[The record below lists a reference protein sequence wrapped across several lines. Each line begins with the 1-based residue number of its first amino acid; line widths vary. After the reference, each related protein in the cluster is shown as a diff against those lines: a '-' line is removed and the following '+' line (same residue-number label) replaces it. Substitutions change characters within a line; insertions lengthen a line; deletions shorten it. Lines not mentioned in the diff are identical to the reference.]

1 MQILFNKMGDI
12 FEDENETAL
21 TIDEYIE
28 SVDAQELEAD
38 LVLGGDEGK
47 ECTYPNGYMNR
58 QAVFSCLTCV
68 PPGNAGVCTACS
80 LTCHEGHEVVELWT
94 RRRFRCDCGNSK
106 FGSISCK
113 LIPDKDSENH
123 NNSYNQNYKGL
134 YCTCHRPYPD
144 PNGETQ
150 GEMIQ
155 CCICEDW
162 FHEKHLGFQAREQI
176 PKDDEGEPMYEDF
189 ICQNCASRC
198 SFLYFY
204 QESFILPSANGG
216 TSTNIEHTKQ
226 YLQEENCI
234 ENDAEK
240 GRLEIVLNAEE
251 IVNSQLPNPSI
262 DIAKDDNQL
271 NKPTT
276 LISENDYVGDHL
288 KQQTCAVHERNHSS
302 PGAANPIADSGEA
315 LPPVAHASDINSSEG
330 SGIVNEMATCSEAE
344 RPTAKEISFPGQSI
358 FNSTFPSDLVI
369 SGENSGDQEP
379 LCKLRSKG
387 DIPLHRMDT
396 KKPLFMGSNWRE
408 RLCRCKCCSDLFRE
422 KGVAFLLDK
431 SDTLDEYEKIAQRRR
446 EEKLQQQEG
455 VQAAFLQNLG
465 HVQQIELMTG
475 INDMKNELRSFLES
489 LDTSKVV
496 TGEDIR
502 EVFDNL
508 KRKRRRL
515 D

>member
-1 MQILFNKMGDI
+1 MGDI
-12 FEDENETAL
+12 FEDENEPTV

-47 ECTYPNGYMNR
+47 ECTYSKGYMNR
-58 QAVFSCLTCV
+58 QAVFSCLSCV
-68 PPGNAGVCTACS
+68 PAGNAGVCTACS

-94 RRRFRCDCGNSK
+94 RRRFRCDCGNLK

-144 PNGETQ
+144 PDGENQ

-162 FHEKHLGFQAREQI
+162 FHENHLGFQAREQI

-189 ICQNCASRC
+189 VCQNCASRC
-198 SFLYFY
+198 SFLYLY
-204 QESFILPSANGG
+204 QESFILPSAAGE
-216 TSTNIEHTKQ
+216 TSTNMEQAKQ

-234 ENDAEK
+234 KNEAEK
-240 GRLEIVLNAEE
+240 GRLEVVLTTEE
-251 IVNSQLPNPSI
+251 MVNSQLPKPSI
-262 DIAKDDNQL
+262 AIAEDDKQL
-271 NKPTT
+271 EKPTT
-276 LISENDYVGDHL
+276 LISDNDYVGEHL
-288 KQQTCAVHERNHSS
+288 KQQTCTVHERKHSS
-302 PGAANPIADSGEA
+302 PEAANPIAVSGEA
-315 LPPVAHASDINSSEG
+315 LSSSEG
-330 SGIVNEMATCSEAE
+330 IGIDNKMATYSEAE
-344 RPTAKEISFPGQSI
+344 RPTSKQISFPGQLI
-358 FNSTFPSDLVI
+358 FNSTLPSDQVV
-369 SGENSGDQEP
+369 SGEEFGDQEP

-387 DIPLHRMDT
+387 DIPLHT
-396 KKPLFMGSNWRE
+396 KKPLFMGTNWRE
-408 RLCRCKCCSDLFRE
+408 RLCRCKYCCDLFRS

-431 SDTLDEYEKIAQRRR
+431 SDTLDEYEKIAQKRR

-455 VQAAFLQNLG
+455 VEAAFLQNLG
-465 HVQQIELMTG
+465 HIQQIELLSG
-475 INDMKNELRSFLES
+475 INDMKNELRSFLGS